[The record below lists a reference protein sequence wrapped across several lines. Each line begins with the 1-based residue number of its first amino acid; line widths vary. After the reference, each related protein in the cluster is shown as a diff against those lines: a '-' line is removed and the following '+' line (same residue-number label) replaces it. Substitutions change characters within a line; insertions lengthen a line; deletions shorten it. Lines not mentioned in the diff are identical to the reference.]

1 MREDM
6 SEQLILTEDRDPYHS
21 EHENESLSEL
31 FVH

>member
-6 SEQLILTEDRDPYHS
+6 SEQLILTEDQDTLHS